1 MTETTIRIY
10 DKMPEFIE
18 SVLNVF
24 YLVNKRAET
33 KKDQRLRMISLV
45 ILNYVRKM
53 ALDFK
58 VNLKEIPLKDLE
70 TINLIPIFEYIS
82 YNNVELYD
90 FFKIDVN
97 DVDTTN
103 SKDLERFV
111 LSHVYYLTQSKA

>member
-1 MTETTIRIY
+1 MIFSKSAKNRLKIFSLIAIAATIIFFFIY
-10 DKMPEFIE
+10 NNLQKNVVYFYAPQEIKNLTKITDSKNTIKTKIDK
-18 SVLNVF
+18 
-24 YLVNKRAET
+24 
-33 KKDQRLRMISLV
+33 
-45 ILNYVRKM
+45 
-53 ALDFK
+53 
-58 VNLKEIPLKDLE
+58 LKELE

-90 FFKIDVN
+90 FSKIDVN

>member
-1 MTETTIRIY
+1 MSETTIRIY

-33 KKDQRLRMISLV
+33 KKDERLRMISLV

-90 FFKIDVN
+90 FSKIDVN